1 MIAPT
6 EITFG
11 EIVYPP
17 GSVLGPRLQRFYQ
30 LVLVHRGSLTVWI
43 DGALLQAN
51 PASVILLF
59 PGHEEYFEFARNEE
73 TEHTWVHIALPEL
86 PRPIKERLKRVTPLL
101 PLSSAMHALMR
112 QLLAQRNSTLATID
126 EIRKTIAAQMLW
138 CYLGEGEA
146 RATPRSRRHQ
156 PSLVE
161 RAQNY
166 ANLHL
171 TEPLTL
177 DQLAQAVATSP
188 AHLIRLFRTEVGVTP
203 LAYVWQQRVK
213 MGIELLEQTGLT
225 VDQIA
230 QRCGFKTSY
239 HFSRRVKEATGLPPS
254 QVRRQAWQQGE
265 EILNRNFF
273 IDARDE

>member
-30 LVLVHRGSLTVWI
+30 LVLIQRGCVTVWL
-43 DGALLQAN
+43 DGTPLQAD
-51 PASVILLF
+51 ADSVILLF
-59 PGHEEYFEFARNEE
+59 PGHEEYFEFARDGE

-86 PRPIKERLKRVTPLL
+86 PRPIKERLNRVAQIL
-101 PLSSAMHALMR
+101 PLSPALHTLMR
-112 QLLAQRNSTLATID
+112 QLLAQRNSTLSTID

-138 CYLGEGEA
+138 CYLGEGETRSA
-146 RATPRSRRHQ
+146 PRSRRNQ

-177 DQLAQAVATSP
+177 EQLAQVVATSP
-188 AHLIRLFRTEVGVTP
+188 AHLIRLFRAEVGVTP

-239 HFSRRVKEATGLPPS
+239 HFSRRVKEATGMTPI
-254 QVRRQAWQQGE
+254 QVRRHAWQQAE
-265 EILNRNFF
+265 
-273 IDARDE
+273 

>member
-30 LVLVHRGSLTVWI
+30 LVLIQRGCVTVWL
-43 DGALLQAN
+43 DGTPLQAD
-51 PASVILLF
+51 ADSVILLF
-59 PGHEEYFEFARNEE
+59 PGHEEYFEFARDGE

-86 PRPIKERLKRVTPLL
+86 PRPIKERLNRVAQIL
-101 PLSSAMHALMR
+101 PLSPALHTLMR
-112 QLLAQRNSTLATID
+112 QLLAQRNSTLSTID

-138 CYLGEGEA
+138 CYLGEGETRSA
-146 RATPRSRRHQ
+146 PRSRRNQ

-177 DQLAQAVATSP
+177 EQLAQVVATSP
-188 AHLIRLFRTEVGVTP
+188 AHLIRLFRAEVGVTP

-239 HFSRRVKEATGLPPS
+239 HFSRRVKEATGLTPI
-254 QVRRQAWQQGE
+254 QVRRQAWQQAE
-265 EILNRNFF
+265 
-273 IDARDE
+273 